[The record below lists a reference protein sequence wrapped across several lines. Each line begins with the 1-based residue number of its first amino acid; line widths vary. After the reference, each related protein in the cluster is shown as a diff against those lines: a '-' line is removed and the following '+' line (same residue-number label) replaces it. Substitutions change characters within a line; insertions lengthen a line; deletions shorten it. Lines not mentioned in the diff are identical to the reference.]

1 MFLIQLETSQDKQ
14 TGPVPSVRIESS
26 PAGEPAQA
34 YNNSAAELPCLRN
47 RSLVRRRGP
56 GTRIGKAC
64 SYTQMSYV
72 SRPFWWLE
80 FTPIRGHWRK
90 CSTDCNTRCRWA
102 AKLRLALTWINIPY
116 AVTASFAFTCD
127 NGQYALKPALAI
139 QHVVKNT
146 SPGFEALFLCETLR
160 ISVDECK
167 DRLRSMSQS
176 DVYFKSHVNPAGK
189 SYLRVSSSH

>member
-1 MFLIQLETSQDKQ
+1 MFLIQLETSQDRQ
-14 TGPVPSVRIESS
+14 TGSVPSVTIESS
-26 PAGEPAQA
+26 PAVESAQA
-34 YNNSAAELPCLRN
+34 FNNLAAELPCLRN
-47 RSLVRRRGP
+47 RSLVRRRRP

-64 SYTQMSYV
+64 SHTHMSYI

-80 FTPIRGHWRK
+80 YTPIRGLWHK
-90 CSTDCNTRCRWA
+90 CSADCSTRCQWA

-127 NGQYALKPALAI
+127 NGQYALRPALAI

-146 SPGFEALFLCETLR
+146 SPGFEALFLCEKLR

-167 DRLRSMSQS
+167 HRLRDMYQS
-176 DVYFKSHVNPAGK
+176 DAYFKHHVNPAGK
-189 SYLRVSSSH
+189 SYLRVSSSL